1 MGLKKTTSKPKATS
15 ADLVT
20 TAYKQRQ
27 EQDARRDAERQRKAL
42 LDENLRLKKL
52 LNEVNLIQTPP
63 RITIYAKAPQQR
75 EDAIACAIASDWHM
89 EERVEAHTVHGINEY
104 SPEIAASRAM
114 WFFRNFLRM
123 SMVMARD
130 CRVRRL
136 YVFLGGDLI
145 SGYIHEE
152 LRELNYLP
160 PAEAANF
167 VLEQLC
173 KGFDFLLKE
182 SEFSI
187 EVDAVPGNHG
197 RMTLKPRIQNATGTS
212 LETFMYRAL
221 AKQYEGNPRISIR
234 VAESKMIYRRFHE
247 RFILR
252 AIHGDDIKFGG
263 GIGGITIPIR
273 KKLAAWD
280 KAQPANLTVMGHFH
294 QRMDGGDFL
303 VNGSL
308 IGYNEFAQAI
318 GASPEEPQQ
327 QFFLIHARN
336 GGEKSVVAPIWLNDR
351 HHKAKAAR

>member
-1 MGLKKTTSKPKATS
+1 MKRTKLVEQATQRHTEESS
-15 ADLVT
+15 ARLF
-20 TAYKQRQ
+20 RQ
-27 EQDARRDAERQRKAL
+27 EHQAL
-42 LDENLRLKKL
+42 LKENLRLQKTL
-52 LNEVNLIQTPP
+52 ETVNLIKAPSK
-63 RITIYAKAPQQR
+63 ITIYSKSPRFQ
-75 EDAIACAIASDWHM
+75 EDAVACALASDWHM

-104 SPEIAASRAM
+104 NPEIAALRAK
-114 WFFRNFLRM
+114 WFFQNYLRM
-123 SMVMARD
+123 AHVMARD
-130 CRVRRL
+130 CKIKRL
-136 YVFLGGDLI
+136 YIFLGGDLI
-145 SGYIHEE
+145 TNYIHEE

-182 SEFSI
+182 SSFHI

-197 RMTLKPRIQNATGTS
+197 RMTAKPRIQNATGTS

-221 AKQYEGNPRISIR
+221 ARRYEKVSRLEIR
-234 VAESKMIYRRFHE
+234 VAESKMIYRKFHE

-252 AIHGDDIKFGG
+252 GIHGDDIKFGG

-280 KAQPANLTVMGHFH
+280 KAQPANLTIMGHFH

-336 GGEKSVVAPIWLNDR
+336 GGEKSVVAPIWLNND
-351 HHKAKAAR
+351 HHKKPRGA

>member
-1 MGLKKTTSKPKATS
+1 MPKPSQKDLLKKATAEHAATVAQQELARQHKAVLRENTR
-15 ADLVT
+15 L
-20 TAYKQRQ
+20 
-27 EQDARRDAERQRKAL
+27 RKT
-42 LDENLRLKKL
+42 LDEVHRIKPPSK
-52 LNEVNLIQTPP
+52 IQ
-63 RITIYAKAPQQR
+63 IYSKIPKHA
-75 EDAIACAIASDWHM
+75 EDAVACAIASDWHM

-104 SPEIAASRAM
+104 NLEIAERRAK
-114 WFFRNFLRM
+114 FFFQNFLRL
-123 SMVMARD
+123 SSVMAQD
-130 CRVRRL
+130 SKIHRL
-136 YVFLGGDLI
+136 YLFLGGDLI

-167 VLEQLC
+167 VLQQLC
-173 KGFDFLLKE
+173 KGIDFLLKE
-182 SEFSI
+182 SSFTI
-187 EVDAVPGNHG
+187 EIDAVPGNHG
-197 RMTLKPRIQNATGTS
+197 RMTPKPRIQNATGTS

-221 AKQYEGNPRISIR
+221 ASKYAGNPRISIR
-234 VAESKMIYRRFHE
+234 VAESKMLYRQFHE

-263 GIGGITIPIR
+263 GVGGITIPIR
-273 KKLAAWD
+273 KKIAAWD
-280 KAQPANLTVMGHFH
+280 KAQAADLTIMGHFH

-336 GGEKSVVAPIWLNDR
+336 GGEKSVVAPIWLNDN
-351 HHKAKAAR
+351 HLKVPKS